1 MSQISHTHD
10 VGSTEPHRH
19 VVPVVPVEPRTSL
32 SSLFTFNQET
42 LTRVSGLIWLAFGIL
57 DGLIGLRFLLKL
69 MAANPNN
76 PFAAFIYI
84 VTEPALW
91 IFRGLTATPAFQG
104 IEIEFFDLVAIGVYA
119 LLGWVIIRVLW
130 LVFARLR

>member
-1 MSQISHTHD
+1 
-10 VGSTEPHRH
+10 
-19 VVPVVPVEPRTSL
+19 VVPVVPVEPRTSF

-42 LTRVSGLIWLAFGIL
+42 LARVSGLIWLAFGIL

-130 LVFARLR
+130 LIFARLR

>member
-19 VVPVVPVEPRTSL
+19 VVPEPSTSL

-42 LTRVSGLIWLAFGIL
+42 LTRVTGLIWLGFGIL

-69 MAANPNN
+69 MAANPSN

-104 IEIEFFDLVAIGVYA
+104 IEIEFYDLIAIGVYA
-119 LLGWVIIRVLW
+119 LLGWVIVRVLW
-130 LVFARLR
+130 LIFARLR